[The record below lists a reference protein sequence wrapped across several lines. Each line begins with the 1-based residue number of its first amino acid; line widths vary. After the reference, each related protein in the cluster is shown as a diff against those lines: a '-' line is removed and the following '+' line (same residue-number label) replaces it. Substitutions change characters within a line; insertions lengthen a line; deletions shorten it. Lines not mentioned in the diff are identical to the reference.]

1 MLFPK
6 LSPNPKYTLGSV
18 TILNMYLCF
27 SRYTVQNVFKVSDST
42 NWDVSALANSEVRII
57 ILYCTQSEAALI
69 LEQAAKAGNHDTLN
83 LGFLTF

>member
-1 MLFPK
+1 
-6 LSPNPKYTLGSV
+6 
-18 TILNMYLCF
+18 LNIFF

-69 LEQAAKAGNHDTLN
+69 LEQAAKSGNIHYIDYLLEKIYN
-83 LGFLTF
+83 FQIS

>member
-1 MLFPK
+1 
-6 LSPNPKYTLGSV
+6 
-18 TILNMYLCF
+18 LNIFF

-69 LEQAAKAGNHDTLN
+69 LEQAAKSGNIHYIDYL
-83 LGFLTF
+83 LGKIYNFQIS